1 MHSKKL
7 WIFPTISV
15 IMYQGDFMNSKNM
28 CINVGMGSPVPEIE
42 QLEIIKNAGFDGVF
56 FDWERNVDRSKEMKK
71 SLSLGLELQS
81 LHAPFY
87 GMDDIFHADN
97 SLSDKMINDLIGTI
111 DCAAEYGTDL
121 VICHAIIGM
130 DNHSPNDLGIKRLEK
145 VIEHAEKKKIRIAFE
160 NTEGIEYLEK
170 ILDAFGELP
179 HIGFCFDSGHELCYN
194 SASDTLAK
202 FGKYLFSTHLN
213 DNMGQTGDEIT
224 FYDDS
229 HLLPLDHGIADW
241 NGIADRLHKCGFDG
255 PLTFEL
261 VCRNRPERTVSDKY
275 ENMTFEEYITEA
287 YKKADAFRKI
297 YNKQ

>member
-1 MHSKKL
+1 
-7 WIFPTISV
+7 
-15 IMYQGDFMNSKNM
+15 MYPGDYMNSTNI
-28 CINVGMGSPVPEIE
+28 CINVGMNSSVPESE

-56 FDWERNVDRSKEMKK
+56 FDWERNIDRSTEIRKA
-71 SLSLGLELQS
+71 LSLGLELQS

-87 GMDDIFHADN
+87 GMDDIFHADDA
-97 SLSDKMINDLIGTI
+97 LSDKMINDIIGTI
-111 DCAAEYGTDL
+111 DCAAEHGTDL

-130 DNHSPNDLGIKRLEK
+130 DNHAPNDLGIKRLER

-160 NTEGIEYLEK
+160 NTEGPEYLEK
-170 ILDAFGELP
+170 ILDAYGELP

-194 SASDTLAK
+194 NKEDMLKK

-213 DNMGQTGDEIT
+213 DNMGQTSDDIT

-241 NGIADRLHKCGFDG
+241 NGIAERLHKCNFDG

-261 VCRNRPERTVSDKY
+261 VCINRPHRTVSDKY
-275 ENMTFEEYITEA
+275 EKMTFEEYIAEA